1 VRQDERVR
9 RRLAYFVAWAVA
21 TAVTV
26 GMSWLGIRSV
36 LVAAAPSPLS
46 AADLRL
52 AAPTSAA
59 AEPSPTPAPSPT
71 PVPAPV
77 VSATPKA
84 SPSAQ
89 PVETWA
95 SAPDGHGGTG
105 YKRTFHTNGGD
116 VSFWTAKG
124 ETQVLSQN
132 PKPGYTVNVNRYDAE
147 SVMVSFFNNHKVSR
161 VWARW
166 WNGPY
171 AEVSESVP

>member
-1 VRQDERVR
+1 MRLVR
-9 RRLAYFVAWAVA
+9 RRLVYFIAWAVA
-21 TAVTV
+21 TAVTA

-46 AADLRL
+46 AANLRL

-59 AEPSPTPAPSPT
+59 PEPSPTPEQSPS
-71 PVPAPV
+71 PAPV
-77 VSATPKA
+77 ATSAAPKPSAT
-84 SPSAQ
+84 
-89 PVETWA
+89 PVETWTP
-95 SAPDGHGGTG
+95 APDGHGGTG

-124 ETQVLSQN
+124 VAQVLSQN
-132 PKPGYTVNVNRYDAE
+132 PKPGYTVNVNRYEAD
-147 SVMVSFFNNHKVSR
+147 SVMVSFFNNRKVSR

-171 AEVSESVP
+171 AEISESTT

>member
-1 VRQDERVR
+1 
-9 RRLAYFVAWAVA
+9 LVAWAVA
-21 TAVTV
+21 TAVTA

-52 AAPTSAA
+52 VAPTTAA
-59 AEPSPTPAPSPT
+59 ATPSPTFSPSPSPSPSPP
-71 PVPAPV
+71 PV
-77 VSATPKA
+77 TA
-84 SPSAQ
+84 SPKPSPQ
-89 PVETWA
+89 PVETWTP
-95 SAPDGHGGTG
+95 SPDGQGGTG
-105 YKRTFHTNGGD
+105 YKRTFHTSGGD

-124 ETQVLSQN
+124 VAQVLSQS
-132 PKPGYTVNVNRYDAE
+132 PKPGYTVNVNRYDAD

-171 AEVSESVP
+171 AEVSESVI